1 MRDPYYTQRREQGAV
16 DIFDKRAPGFA
27 SAIKVHFGGT
37 IEAME
42 MAERI
47 VKMLNAGANARQE
60 ANVSAA

>member
-16 DIFDKRAPGFA
+16 DIFDKRAPGHA
-27 SAIKVHFGGT
+27 PVIKVYFGGT

-42 MAERI
+42 AAERI
-47 VKMLNAGANARQE
+47 CKMLNEG